1 MFIYNYEG
9 HQKCGV
15 PENMPIQ
22 WGLWNLEDNPLVQAL
37 KRHLFHKNRIKKS
50 FLWGTVAFVSSI
62 ALLFILCIVNPPAP
76 WIGLMLLPFVVLT
89 IVSTK
94 WDKHY
99 KKLPKAAW
107 EVYVKDLELFCASFQ
122 IRSFEKLQ
130 TWEMMAAYVGDEL
143 RKRAIQINA
152 KRGMKLLIDAE
163 KEFQEFKEM
172 HAAALKF
179 GLARPD
185 KNWYFEERS

>member
-1 MFIYNYEG
+1 M
-9 HQKCGV
+9 CL
-15 PENMPIQ
+15 PI
-22 WGLWNLEDNPLVQAL
+22 
-37 KRHLFHKNRIKKS
+37 
-50 FLWGTVAFVSSI
+50 
-62 ALLFILCIVNPPAP
+62 
-76 WIGLMLLPFVVLT
+76 VVLT
-89 IVSTK
+89 LVSMK
-94 WDKHY
+94 WDKAY

-107 EVYVKDLELFCASFQ
+107 EAYTNDLNSFCASFQ

-130 TWEMMAAYVGDEL
+130 TLEIIAAYVGDEL

-163 KEFQEFKEM
+163 KELQEFKEM

-185 KNWYFEERS
+185 KNWYFEERG